1 MNWVVGLDALRL
13 FAIALVVV
21 YHFFRGALPGGFV
34 AIEIFFVISGYL
46 LGTNLLKTY
55 QKKGNLNTLSF
66 IWRRIT
72 RLWPALFVCVVFTL
86 CLAFFSPHGVLEG
99 LHLDS
104 LFALLFSTNIQEI
117 LQGGS
122 YEELTMPNLFEHC
135 WFLALEFQL
144 CLSLPFML
152 SLASIRARR
161 QAQLLRRT
169 MFLSA
174 CIAVVSTALM
184 FIYGVLFERPDR
196 AYFALDTQAF
206 AFYLGVF
213 IAAWQMRRPKAV
225 RRRRW
230 PAVIL
235 LLASLSFLLLLA
247 IKIDYSQA
255 FSGYLQLSAL
265 LSGVVVVSILHL
277 QRRRTALPFWLQP
290 LEFLGRHSF
299 GIYLFHW
306 PLYILLPRIF
316 EINQAET
323 AALCIVLSL
332 LLAVVAGQILK
343 LRPRYRVPLL
353 VLPTAFAIYALI
365 AIPVKSDITTQLASQ
380 EQEQE
385 GQKISYVQSI
395 DLSKTIEDVQNRA
408 AQAEAEE
415 AEAATAWVPPAPA
428 SPSAFA
434 GDAAVLIIGDS
445 VTLGAKADLEATIP
459 GVYVDALE
467 SRGIEKAQVILDS
480 VAASGSIPPV
490 VVVSLATNERT
501 FTDYVMQQVVD
512 SARGSAVVFV
522 TGYASEAQ
530 PREVQNAAIRNF
542 ANSHDGVYYADWW
555 SIAVSHP
562 ELLYD
567 DHIHLNFEGRR
578 AYANL
583 IYTSLQGAGLL

>member
-13 FAIALVVV
+13 FAIILVVM
-21 YHFFRGALPGGFV
+21 YHFFRGVLPGGFI
-34 AIEIFFVISGYL
+34 AIEIFFVISGFL
-46 LGTNLLKTY
+46 LASNLLNRY
-55 QKKGNLNTLSF
+55 QAKGSF
-66 IWRRIT
+66 RIMRFICHRIA
-72 RLWPALFVCVVFTL
+72 RLWPALFVCVIFTL
-86 CLAFFSPHGVLEG
+86 CLAYFSPYGVLEG

-117 LQGGS
+117 MQGGS

-144 CLSLPFML
+144 CLSLPLVL
-152 SLASIRARR
+152 SLASIGARR
-161 QAQLLRRT
+161 PVRLLRRT

-174 CIAVVSTALM
+174 CIAIISAALM
-184 FIYGVLFERPDR
+184 FVYGVMFEQQDR

-213 IAAWQMRRPKAV
+213 IAAWHMAHPRPQ

-230 PAVIL
+230 PAIL
-235 LLASLSFLLLLA
+235 PLLGSIVALVYLA
-247 IKIDYSQA
+247 AKVEYSEA
-255 FSGYLQLSAL
+255 FAGYLQFSAL
-265 LSGVVVVSILHL
+265 LAAIVVASILYL
-277 QRRRTALPFWLQP
+277 QKNRTGLFYGLRP
-290 LEFLGRHSF
+290 LEFLGKHSF

-316 EINQAET
+316 EINQAEN

-332 LLAVVAGQILK
+332 FLAVIAGQIMRI
-343 LRPRYRVPLL
+343 RPRYRLPIL
-353 VLPTAFAIYALI
+353 VLPTAFAVYALI
-365 AIPVKSDITTQLASQ
+365 VIPVKSDITTQLETMSQ
-380 EQEQE
+380 EQEA
-385 GQKISYVQSI
+385 QKVSYVQALDFGS
-395 DLSKTIEDVQNRA
+395 LIEDVHKRREA
-408 AQAEAEE
+408 AEAEE
-415 AEAATAWVPPAPA
+415 AEAAVAWVPPAPLSANTDVNGA
-428 SPSAFA
+428 S
-434 GDAAVLIIGDS
+434 VLVIGDS

-467 SRGIEKAQVILDS
+467 SRGIEKAHVILDS

-490 VVVSLATNERT
+490 VVVSLATNQRT
-501 FTDYVMQQVVD
+501 FTDGIMQEIVD

-530 PREVQNAAIRNF
+530 PRETQNAAIMTF
-542 ANSHDGVYYADWW
+542 ANSHDGVYFADWW
-555 SIAVSHP
+555 SVAVLHP

-583 IYTSLQGAGLL
+583 IYVTLQGAGLL